1 MASEEI
7 QNPPNVKIE
16 MENMMKEQIVLS
28 EQRLRVLQYIGY
40 GKRGSS
46 IKENNFLE
54 LMKDLATTCTLLPD
68 SVGLLNSAVRQGLN
82 LFLYMSF

>member
-46 IKENNFLE
+46 IKENN
-54 LMKDLATTCTLLPD
+54 
-68 SVGLLNSAVRQGLN
+68 
-82 LFLYMSF
+82 SFWS